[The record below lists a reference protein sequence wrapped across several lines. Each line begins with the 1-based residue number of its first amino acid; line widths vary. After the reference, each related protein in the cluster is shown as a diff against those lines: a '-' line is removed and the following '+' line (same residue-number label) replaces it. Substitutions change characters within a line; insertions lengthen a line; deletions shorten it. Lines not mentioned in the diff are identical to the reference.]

1 MMGDEERVEMMN
13 HHHRNQEHSYQEKM
27 LEIWDEQA
35 PRHQAAIKQDINNNA
50 YVIMSSP
57 KSPPNKSCVATATF
71 HNLNEDNNDNNHN
84 GLNLS
89 EVGQNI
95 YS

>member
-13 HHHRNQEHSYQEKM
+13 HHHRNQEHSYKEKM
-27 LEIWDEQA
+27 LEIWDVEQA

-50 YVIMSSP
+50 YLIMSSP

-71 HNLNEDNNDNNHN
+71 HNLNKDNNYNNHN

-95 YS
+95 